1 MSDRI
6 ERVRVD
12 ALRPYAR
19 NARTH
24 SKRQIE
30 QIAASIKRFGFV
42 NPVLIDDKHTIIAG
56 HGRVEAARLLGLTE
70 VPVLRVSHLSD
81 EQKRAYIIADNR
93 LAELAGWDRETLAL
107 EVEGLV
113 ELGFDV
119 EVMGYETAEI
129 DLMIDAVQAA
139 DPEAAPDPDDEPIAG
154 PPAAPVSRS
163 GDVWL
168 CGRHR
173 LLCANALDASAY
185 ARLMGEARADAIFTD
200 PPYNVP
206 IEGFVGGK
214 GKIKRREFAMASG
227 EMSSAAFTAFLTTT
241 LGHAA
246 AVSRDGAIAFV
257 CMDWRHVGEL
267 SQAGAEVFDEFK
279 NICVWTKSNA
289 GMGSLYRSQHE
300 LVFVYKLGGDTH
312 RNNIEL
318 GKHGRNRTNVWPYR
332 GVNAFGAARDAELA
346 MHPTVKPAALVED
359 AIKDVTG
366 RGDLVLDPFG
376 GSGSTLIAAERC
388 GRTARLLEIDPG
400 YCDVIVKRWQN
411 HTGRAAINETTGSRF
426 DEQNLLAPAPQ
437 R

>member
-1 MSDRI
+1 
-6 ERVRVD
+6 
-12 ALRPYAR
+12 
-19 NARTH
+19 
-24 SKRQIE
+24 
-30 QIAASIKRFGFV
+30 
-42 NPVLIDDKHTIIAG
+42 
-56 HGRVEAARLLGLTE
+56 
-70 VPVLRVSHLSD
+70 
-81 EQKRAYIIADNR
+81 
-93 LAELAGWDRETLAL
+93 
-107 EVEGLV
+107 
-113 ELGFDV
+113 
-119 EVMGYETAEI
+119 
-129 DLMIDAVQAA
+129 
-139 DPEAAPDPDDEPIAG
+139 
-154 PPAAPVSRS
+154 
-163 GDVWL
+163 
-168 CGRHR
+168 
-173 LLCANALDASAY
+173 
-185 ARLMGEARADAIFTD
+185 
-200 PPYNVP
+200 
-206 IEGFVGGK
+206 
-214 GKIKRREFAMASG
+214 
-227 EMSSAAFTAFLTTT
+227 MSSAAFTAFLTTT

-300 LVFVYKLGGDTH
+300 LVFVYKLGGNTH
-312 RNNIEL
+312 RNNVEL

>member
-42 NPVLIDDKHTIIAG
+42 NPVLIDDKLTIIAG
-56 HGRVEAARLLGLTE
+56 HGRVEAARLLGLIE

-154 PPAAPVSRS
+154 PPAAPVCRS